1 MTKNPYLFRTIIKTI
16 AVVAV
21 LLTISIDATSQI
33 YSDKI
38 FKKEI
43 KTVQIYRL
51 GSELS
56 DPTILLGLEQLKLSF
71 DELSNEA
78 KTYHYTFIHCDADWQ
93 ESEIYQAEYLK
104 GFPTNQIYDYTFS
117 FNTSYEYV
125 HYSVIFPNEDV
136 HLLKS
141 GNYIIKVFEDLNE
154 NNPILIRRFRVSEQ
168 IVNIIPTVKFPIN
181 SALRNSMQQ
190 LDVRI
195 EHKNLDI
202 VNPAKEIKMVVQ
214 QNGRQDNIAT
224 HIPNVFVRQNEIAY
238 EYQKELLF
246 EGGNEYRWLDIRS
259 IRFLSEQVKS
269 TDMFYPYYH
278 TDLFTDKVRNKTPY
292 FYKQDSNG
300 KYVVSV
306 REYDNP
312 DIDADYTFVHFSL
325 PMPTPMLDG
334 DIYVL
339 GALTNWETQ
348 PSNLMR
354 YNFDTMQYELTL
366 LLKQGFYN
374 YQYLFV
380 PKNETKGS
388 LEFIEGSYSI
398 AENDYQIFVY
408 FRGPSD
414 YYDRLVG
421 TQIVNSLKPQTL

>member
-1 MTKNPYLFRTIIKTI
+1 
-16 AVVAV
+16 
-21 LLTISIDATSQI
+21 
-33 YSDKI
+33 
-38 FKKEI
+38 
-43 KTVQIYRL
+43 
-51 GSELS
+51 
-56 DPTILLGLEQLKLSF
+56 
-71 DELSNEA
+71 
-78 KTYHYTFIHCDADWQ
+78 
-93 ESEIYQAEYLK
+93 
-104 GFPTNQIYDYTFS
+104 
-117 FNTSYEYV
+117 
-125 HYSVIFPNEDV
+125 
-136 HLLKS
+136 
-141 GNYIIKVFEDLNE
+141 
-154 NNPILIRRFRVSEQ
+154 
-168 IVNIIPTVKFPIN
+168 
-181 SALRNSMQQ
+181 
-190 LDVRI
+190 VRI
-195 EHKNLDI
+195 EHQNLDI
-202 VNPAKEIKMVVQ
+202 VNPAKEIKIVVQ

-278 TDLFTDKVRNKTPY
+278 TDLFPDKVRNKTPY

-325 PMPTPMLDG
+325 PMPTPILDG
-334 DIYVL
+334 DIYII